1 LNLALIAPIAGLS
14 AVVFA
19 VYRAYRMLK
28 EPNGT
33 SSMVD
38 ISNTIKAGATAYLNR
53 QFKTVAIVG
62 AVLTAFIS
70 LAFGVFV
77 ALTFAVGAF
86 FSALSAYIGVI
97 IAIHANVKTA
107 DAAKHGFKEAL
118 ETASH
123 SGTAIGLSLTGLGLL
138 GVSTLYFLLGD
149 PILLVGLG
157 FGASLIG
164 LFARVGGG
172 IYTKAADMGADL
184 AGKVEMGFPE
194 DDARN
199 PAVIADQVGD
209 NVGDIAGTGTDV
221 FQSYVCTLVA
231 TMILGITVYGNEGLI
246 YPLAVLGAGI
256 FASMVGSLFI
266 RTKNGDAR
274 QAMDKSMYVAAI
286 LVGAASAFAA
296 WIIFNKLS
304 VFYATI
310 TGVVA
315 VVLFAWLTE
324 HYTSPNKSPVKA
336 IARASKTGPATNILM
351 GLSLSFESITFPI
364 VVFSAA
370 VMIAYYFEGL
380 YGIALVA
387 IGFLSITATFIAMSS
402 YGPIVDNAHGM
413 IEMTNSSLEE
423 HKVIDAL
430 DSVGNIT
437 KAVCKVYAI
446 GTSALAQIALFSA
459 YIKATHL
466 QTIDVMKPSVITGML
481 IGGMLS
487 FVFCSLIIKAVGNA
501 AYSMIREVRKQF
513 SENFGLANGEVKP
526 NYAKCIDI
534 STKAALRGMLLPALL
549 SVAIPLMIGLILG
562 KEAMGGL
569 IVGNLVTM
577 LPLAIVMS
585 IGGAAWDNAK
595 KFIEAGNLGG
605 KGTPAHTAAVIGD
618 TVGDSLKDAA
628 GPSLDVFINLIGIIA
643 LLYAASLATY
653 SLIP

>member
-1 LNLALIAPIAGLS
+1 MNLILLAPVAGLS
-14 AVVFA
+14 AVIFA
-19 VYRAYRMLK
+19 IYRAYRMLK
-28 EPNGT
+28 KPNGT
-33 SSMVD
+33 ASMVD
-38 ISNTIKAGATAYLNR
+38 ISNTIKIGATAYLNR

-62 AVLTAFIS
+62 AVLTVLIS
-70 LAFGVFV
+70 FAFGIFV

-97 IAIHANVKTA
+97 IAIRANVKTA
-107 DAAKHGFKEAL
+107 EAAKHSFKEAL

-123 SGTAIGLSLTGLGLL
+123 SGTIVGLSLTGLGLL
-138 GVSTLYFLLGD
+138 GVSALYFLLGD

-209 NVGDIAGTGTDV
+209 NVGDIAGTGSDV
-221 FQSYVCTLVA
+221 FQSYVCALVA
-231 TMILGITVYGNEGLI
+231 TMILGITVYGSEGLV

-256 FASMVGSLFI
+256 FASMAGSFFI

-286 LVGAASAFAA
+286 VVSATSALVA
-296 WIIFNKLS
+296 WIIFHRFS
-304 VFYATI
+304 AFYATI

-324 HYTSPNKSPVKA
+324 YYTSPEKSPVKA
-336 IARASKTGPATNILM
+336 IAKASKTGPATNILM
-351 GLSLSFESITFPI
+351 GLSLSFESITVPI

-370 VMIAYYFEGL
+370 VMVAYYFEGL

-387 IGFLSITATFIAMSS
+387 VGFLSITATFIAMSS
-402 YGPIVDNAHGM
+402 YGPIVDNARGM
-413 IEMTNSSLEE
+413 IEMTGSNQEE
-423 HKVIDAL
+423 HKVVDAL

-446 GTSALAQIALFSA
+446 GTSALAQVALFSA
-459 YIKATHL
+459 YIHAAQL

-501 AYSMIREVRKQF
+501 AYSMIKEVRKQF

-526 NYAKCIDI
+526 NYARCVDI
-534 STKAALRGMLLPALL
+534 STKAALKGMLLPALL
-549 SVAIPLMIGLILG
+549 SVAVPLIVGLMFG

-628 GPSLDVFINLIGIIA
+628 GPSLDVFINLIGIVA

-653 SLIP
+653 SLIT

>member
-1 LNLALIAPIAGLS
+1 
-14 AVVFA
+14 
-19 VYRAYRMLK
+19 
-28 EPNGT
+28 
-33 SSMVD
+33 
-38 ISNTIKAGATAYLNR
+38 
-53 QFKTVAIVG
+53 
-62 AVLTAFIS
+62 
-70 LAFGVFV
+70 
-77 ALTFAVGAF
+77 
-86 FSALSAYIGVI
+86 
-97 IAIHANVKTA
+97 
-107 DAAKHGFKEAL
+107 
-118 ETASH
+118 
-123 SGTAIGLSLTGLGLL
+123 
-138 GVSTLYFLLGD
+138 
-149 PILLVGLG
+149 
-157 FGASLIG
+157 
-164 LFARVGGG
+164 
-172 IYTKAADMGADL
+172 
-184 AGKVEMGFPE
+184 
-194 DDARN
+194 
-199 PAVIADQVGD
+199 
-209 NVGDIAGTGTDV
+209 
-221 FQSYVCTLVA
+221 
-231 TMILGITVYGNEGLI
+231 
-246 YPLAVLGAGI
+246 
-256 FASMVGSLFI
+256 
-266 RTKNGDAR
+266 
-274 QAMDKSMYVAAI
+274 
-286 LVGAASAFAA
+286 
-296 WIIFNKLS
+296 
-304 VFYATI
+304 
-310 TGVVA
+310 
-315 VVLFAWLTE
+315 LFAWLTE

-413 IEMTNSSLEE
+413 IEMTNSSQEE

-459 YIKATHL
+459 YIQATHL

-501 AYSMIREVRKQF
+501 AYSMIREVRRQF